1 MISSLTKHPE
11 AYRKIQQTKAIEFV
25 TTALNL
31 SKSMQPCI
39 NIDALFC
46 LNNMMNIKA
55 IALDSQLRNLEVVHK
70 AIIIYLAYQDQVDL
84 DEPITT
90 FLYSISKYTEYF
102 EFIQDKVVFIFTLL
116 KKQII
121 QFHDFGENSSE
132 ACR

>member
-55 IALDSQLRNLEVVHK
+55 IALDS
-70 AIIIYLAYQDQVDL
+70 
-84 DEPITT
+84 
-90 FLYSISKYTEYF
+90 
-102 EFIQDKVVFIFTLL
+102 
-116 KKQII
+116 
-121 QFHDFGENSSE
+121 
-132 ACR
+132 